1 MWVCVCACLYVPG
14 DNRQLKCIS
23 GRPIWC
29 SMTMVTQLKVFIF
42 NCDVRA
48 RDPNLR
54 WLNSEC
60 RRSLNEDERRAVA
73 DMVLAQC
80 RFEDTW
86 STVPDYAVRIVP
98 TREAERAVVNEY
110 LQGKTTRDYTAIDE
124 VNIAHVS
131 QYIHC
136 RSTNVHIK

>member
-1 MWVCVCACLYVPG
+1 MLLFDG
-14 DNRQLKCIS
+14 IQLHS
-23 GRPIWC
+23 LLAYLDGRPIWC
-29 SMTMVTQLKVFIF
+29 SMNMCTMMKVFIF
-42 NCDVRA
+42 TTDVRA

-60 RRSLNEDERRAVA
+60 RRSLTEPERRAVA

-86 STVPDYAVRIVP
+86 STVPEYAVRIVP

-110 LQGKTTRDYTAIDE
+110 LQDRATIDYAAVDE
-124 VNIAHVS
+124 VS
-131 QYIHC
+131 QYKWFTILNF
-136 RSTNVHIK
+136 SPKLS